1 MSSSIGLISVAAG
14 GAVGASA
21 RYLLGQWLPTD
32 AARLSWSILSANL
45 VGCLL
50 AGFLTALFALRIDLS
65 PAIQLFLITGVLGG
79 FTTFSAFSVNTLL
92 IAQSGQ
98 LMLATGNVLLN
109 LIGSLV
115 AVVLGWSIARLF

>member
-32 AARLSWSILSANL
+32 AARLSWSILGANL